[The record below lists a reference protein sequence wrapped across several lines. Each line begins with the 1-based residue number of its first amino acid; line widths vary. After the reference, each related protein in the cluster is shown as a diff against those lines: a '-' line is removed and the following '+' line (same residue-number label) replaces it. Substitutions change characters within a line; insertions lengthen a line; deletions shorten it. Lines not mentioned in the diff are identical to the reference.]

1 MLTRNIFNILVN
13 IEEFVKKK
21 IAVLTMTVIF
31 RITQNILN
39 ILGFLFTN
47 KPDQFGVVLRRFLSI
62 IMVLSM
68 LMPMVQ

>member
-1 MLTRNIFNILVN
+1 
-13 IEEFVKKK
+13 
-21 IAVLTMTVIF
+21 MTVIF

-47 KPDQFGVVLRRFLSI
+47 KADQLGVVLRRFLSI

-68 LMPMVQ
+68 LMPMV